1 MDGRTCNEEVRNVGS
16 EHWSVSSE
24 CDAEDG
30 NCEDNAETNDKNDEQ
45 IDTGEAK

>member
-1 MDGRTCNEEVRNVGS
+1 MYGRTYNEVVRNVGS

-30 NCEDNAETNDKNDEQ
+30 NGEDNAETDNKNDEQ
-45 IDTGEAK
+45 TDTGEAK